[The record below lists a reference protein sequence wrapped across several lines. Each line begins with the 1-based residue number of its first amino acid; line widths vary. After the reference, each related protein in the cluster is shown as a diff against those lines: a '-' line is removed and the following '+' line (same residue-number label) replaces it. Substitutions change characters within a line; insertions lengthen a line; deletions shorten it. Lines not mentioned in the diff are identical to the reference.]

1 MYYEEEMLI
10 INLSRISENC
20 KRAFK
25 VPNAEK
31 KKLNVVICDRTL
43 QVLRFVLR
51 KHDIQILNHTHS
63 SNLHNLCKNN
73 NTDIFPYEHLSVYIC
88 V

>member
-1 MYYEEEMLI
+1 MSI
-10 INLSRISENC
+10 INLSRIGANC

-43 QVLRFVLR
+43 EILRFVLGR
-51 KHDIQILNHTHS
+51 PDI
-63 SNLHNLCKNN
+63 
-73 NTDIFPYEHLSVYIC
+73 
-88 V
+88 